1 MEVKRLVGSKST
13 AKDGSAFT
21 LLITNNTQNSMME
34 LYEQQTRN
42 VSELFGNNEDLTK
55 LYDDNN
61 YTAYTEDLE
70 FMWCWTIFRED
81 KLIQEGCSLTE
92 EASRRAVNHVMA
104 FFNISAKNK
113 QNNEVHD

>member
-1 MEVKRLVGSKST
+1 MME
-13 AKDGSAFT
+13 
-21 LLITNNTQNSMME
+21 E
-34 LYEQQTRN
+34 LYEQPTRN

-70 FMWCWTIFRED
+70 FMWRWTIFRED